1 MIINSSFLVL
11 WSSLKAICFKPI
23 TFSVDT
29 TYPIDNTAQSK
40 MTKSLTTVLHGLL
53 KYTNYSIQVL
63 AFTHVGEGLRSVK
76 SYCRTKEDG
85 NLILLPAEP
94 ALLIYIFVPVPGPP
108 AEVKLLATSPERA
121 LVTWMPPKYPNGE
134 IQKYY
139 IYVRV
144 MDSNN
149 VRKVE
154 PKVVPATSSEYEIK
168 DLRKRHQ
175 YEVWVSALTRI
186 GEGPGSPVTSLT
198 SSNKGW
204 FNSFY
209 FLQI

>member
-1 MIINSSFLVL
+1 MVNFVFYPEHFYESI
-11 WSSLKAICFKPI
+11 
-23 TFSVDT
+23 FS
-29 TYPIDNTAQSK
+29 
-40 MTKSLTTVLHGLL
+40 
-53 KYTNYSIQVL
+53 
-63 AFTHVGEGLRSVK
+63 
-76 SYCRTKEDG
+76 
-85 NLILLPAEP
+85 
-94 ALLIYIFVPVPGPP
+94 VPGPP

-149 VRKVE
+149 GRKVE

-186 GEGPGSPVTSLT
+186 GEGPGSPVSSLT

-204 FNSFY
+204 WH
-209 FLQI
+209 

>member
-1 MIINSSFLVL
+1 MVSS
-11 WSSLKAICFKPI
+11 
-23 TFSVDT
+23 
-29 TYPIDNTAQSK
+29 N
-40 MTKSLTTVLHGLL
+40 
-53 KYTNYSIQVL
+53 
-63 AFTHVGEGLRSVK
+63 
-76 SYCRTKEDG
+76 
-85 NLILLPAEP
+85 NLYFQILLQ
-94 ALLIYIFVPVPGPP
+94 LIFAVPGPP

-149 VRKVE
+149 GRKVE

-186 GEGPGSPVTSLT
+186 GEGPGSPVSSLT
-198 SSNKGW
+198 SSNKG
-204 FNSFY
+204 
-209 FLQI
+209 